1 MDTNRESIDRYFSKK
16 LSGFQQD
23 PPEEV
28 WDNITLKLQERKKK
42 KALLLFFRIAAGMAI
57 VTAIGIA
64 YYLVNNAY
72 DNQQQHG
79 VAQHQP
85 VNEAAGAESPVASAN
100 GKHTAATE
108 ASRPTADNNTTVT
121 ENTTSLTLLSA
132 ENKVTPPHTEPYRN
146 ASDNTS
152 ITDNMI
158 VVNGNTTGADAIVT
172 AADDNN
178 LLTPL
183 PVKRFFIPSAAIPNT
198 FDNKV
203 AMRTLTPAEA
213 EALLLAQYENAEEPE
228 KPADKDRTWSFGTEM
243 APLYSYRS
251 IQSDKSYAA
260 VVDEFNEYESGVMA
274 YAGGVKIAVTS
285 GKRLTIQ
292 SGMYYS
298 RYGQHKTSAET
309 HYNTYAAS
317 VYNGSHESE
326 KSISVI
332 NSTGVIKGETTD
344 QKGRKVALNNQLEL
358 NTMADNTDSRYYS
371 YLNAPSAVKVKS
383 EVESSTT
390 LDQYFE
396 YVELP
401 LLLKYKIIDRR
412 FDFSFSGGLVTN
424 ILVGT
429 KIYLDN
435 DAIDAVTDDITTV
448 NYLGS
453 LGLGFE
459 YPVYKRFAFTLEPR
473 FRYYFNAIDKNAGYN
488 VHPYS
493 FGIFAGFNYLF

>member
-1 MDTNRESIDRYFSKK
+1 METNRENIDRYFSDK
-16 LSGFQQD
+16 LSGFRQA
-23 PPEEV
+23 PPEEA
-28 WDNITLKLQERKKK
+28 WDNIALKLQERKKK

-57 VTAIGIA
+57 VTAIGVA
-64 YYLVNNAY
+64 YYLGNSFN
-72 DNQQQHG
+72 DNKHPRG

-85 VNEAAGAESPVASAN
+85 LRTTEKEASPVGTINDRNTTATESAQPAPDDIQPVAEKATPFTAMPAEKQVVSSTADSPGIARENVLTTDFPVAVTHHATGDDILLAAAAGNN
-100 GKHTAATE
+100 GMTA
-108 ASRPTADNNTTVT
+108 
-121 ENTTSLTLLSA
+121 
-132 ENKVTPPHTEPYRN
+132 
-146 ASDNTS
+146 
-152 ITDNMI
+152 
-158 VVNGNTTGADAIVT
+158 
-172 AADDNN
+172 
-178 LLTPL
+178 L
-183 PVKRFFIPSAAIPNT
+183 PVKIVILPSAVVPHT
-198 FDNKV
+198 FHRQA
-203 AMRTLTPAEA
+203 AMRTLTPEEA
-213 EALLLAQYENAEEPE
+213 EALLLAQYDIPAA
-228 KPADKDRTWSFGTEM
+228 ADKSADKVRTWSFGTEM

-309 HYNTYAAS
+309 NYNTYAAS
-317 VYNGSHESE
+317 VFNGNGESE
-326 KSISVI
+326 KSISVV
-332 NSTGVIKGETTD
+332 NSTGVIKGKITD
-344 QKGRKVALNNQLEL
+344 QAGRKMDLENQLDM
-358 NTMADNTDSRYYS
+358 NTMAGTADSRYYS
-371 YLNAPSAVKVKS
+371 YLNAPSAIKVDPD
-383 EVESSTT
+383 EESNTS

-401 LLLKYKIIDRR
+401 ILLKYKIIDRR

-429 KIYLDN
+429 KIFMDN
-435 DAIDAVTDDITTV
+435 DAIDAITDEITTV

-453 LGLGFE
+453 FGLGFE

-473 FRYYFNAIDKNAGYN
+473 FRYYFNPIDKNAGYN

>member
-1 MDTNRESIDRYFSKK
+1 MDANRENIDRYFSKK

-28 WDNITLKLQERKKK
+28 WDNIALKLHERKKK

-64 YYLVNNAY
+64 YYLGNNSN
-72 DNQQQHG
+72 DSKHLKG

-85 VNEAAGAESPVASAN
+85 VNTTGRTDSAVGSPSDRHTPAN
-100 GKHTAATE
+100 E
-108 ASRPTADNNTTVT
+108 TVQPAPDGIQPVP
-121 ENTTSLTLLSA
+121 E
-132 ENKVTPPHTEPYRN
+132 KVTPLTPVPAEKQVILSN
-146 ASDNTS
+146 
-152 ITDNMI
+152 
-158 VVNGNTTGADAIVT
+158 ADAYHNARENALKTDYPVVVT
-172 AADDNN
+172 NHATGDNVLLATAVEN
-178 LLTPL
+178 NGLTPL
-183 PVKRFFIPSAAIPNT
+183 PVKLVFVPSARVPHT
-198 FDNKV
+198 FDRMAN
-203 AMRTLTPAEA
+203 MRTITPEEA
-213 EALLLAQYENAEEPE
+213 EALLLAQYNIPAEAE
-228 KPADKDRTWSFGTEM
+228 KSADIGRTWSFGTEM

-309 HYNTYAAS
+309 QYNTYAAS
-317 VYNGSHESE
+317 IFDGNNESE

-332 NSTGVIKGETTD
+332 NSTGVIKGEITD
-344 QKGRKVALNNQLEL
+344 QTGRKVSLNNQLEL
-358 NTMADNTDSRYYS
+358 NTVAGDADSRYYS
-371 YLNAPSAVKVKS
+371 YLNAPSAIKVES
-383 EVESSTT
+383 EVESNTT

-412 FDFSFSGGLVTN
+412 FDFCFSGGLVTN

-453 LGLGFE
+453 FGLGFE

-473 FRYYFNAIDKNAGYN
+473 FRYYFNPIDKNAGYN